1 MRFIPDT
8 YCPLCSPG
16 TTLAEGRFDGKL
28 WAYCVNGATGPAD
41 AHTARVIGIEEI
53 GIDVAKH
60 GKDRTARQTI
70 KVTEAIAPQEE

>member
-16 TTLAEGRFDGKL
+16 TQLAEGRFDGKL

-41 AHTARVIGIEEI
+41 AHTARVIGIDESI
-53 GIDVAKH
+53 RRK
-60 GKDRTARQTI
+60 K
-70 KVTEAIAPQEE
+70 TEAAAPQEE